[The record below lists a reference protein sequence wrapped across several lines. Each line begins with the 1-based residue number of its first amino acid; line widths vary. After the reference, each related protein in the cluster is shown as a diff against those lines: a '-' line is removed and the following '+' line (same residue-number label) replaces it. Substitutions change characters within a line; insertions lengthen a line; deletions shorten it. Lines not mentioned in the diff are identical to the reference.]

1 MMRVLSKMKP
11 EWPALVDINGFHCF
25 PYHSLIIFVKTF
37 CILIVAKAYV
47 AALFPRS
54 FYLVQYM
61 PKLTLSWFSILM
73 DHGANIIPHKHSCC
87 VKAVLGVSSFFL
99 SPMVTTGL
107 FLLSFKL
114 FVSLVYYCTAGLFW
128 CFVVTCSCVF
138 LNMLFSAVWYLCV
151 YFPRGVLWLW
161 LLVLTPH
168 WSFCYQ

>member
-87 VKAVLGVSSFFL
+87 VKAVLGVSSSFFVSYGDDRIVSVVIQAVRL
-99 SPMVTTGL
+99 TCLPLHCRFVLMFCGD
-107 FLLSFKL
+107 L
-114 FVSLVYYCTAGLFW
+114 FVC
-128 CFVVTCSCVF
+128 F